1 MGTCIIRPVKIEM
14 QVELTVLHGEL
25 GLRRF
30 VAREYGQF
38 QFDETRKIKADVTEK
53 FTVDSVATGNNW

>member
-1 MGTCIIRPVKIEM
+1 MYENGYAWCTYFIRPEKNDV

-25 GLRRF
+25 ELRRF

-38 QFDETRKIKADVTEK
+38 QFDETRKIKKV
-53 FTVDSVATGNNW
+53 